1 MMKTKGLF
9 LRICRITV
17 LVPMILLF
25 LIVSSGGMK
34 AYAENKSTA
43 DDSGEERVFDEAGL
57 FSQEEIEALE
67 TQIRTMRK
75 EMNMDVV
82 ITTTD
87 HAGGKSAGQYAE
99 DFYIRGAYGVGKDY
113 SGVLFLID
121 MDNRELYILPV
132 GKMNRFLTDKRWNS
146 ILDSAY
152 DEVSSQNYGA
162 CAGSFLDGVTKY
174 YRAGIPGGQYNYDKE
189 TGKISVYRSI
199 RWYEAALAALIGLI
213 AAAAACGG
221 VTSRYSMKKE
231 RGWARSSLM
240 AYRANSQFRYSDQFD
255 HLVNKTVTYMIIPR
269 NQGNVGRGGGGGF
282 SSGGRSTT
290 HTSSGRTMGG
300 GGRKF

>member
-1 MMKTKGLF
+1 MMKTNGLF
-9 LRICRITV
+9 LRISKVTV
-17 LVPMILLF
+17 LLFMVLLF
-25 LIVSSGGMK
+25 LIILSGGMK
-34 AYAENKSTA
+34 AFAESQSPGGA
-43 DDSGEERVFDEAGL
+43 SGEKRVYDEAGL
-57 FSQEEIEALE
+57 FSQEEIETFE
-67 TQIRTMRK
+67 TQIQAMRK

-87 HAGGKSAGQYAE
+87 QAGGKSAGQYAE

-152 DEVSSQNYGA
+152 DEISNQNYGA

-174 YRAGIPGGQYNYDKE
+174 YKAGIPGGQYNYDKE

-199 RWYEAALAALIGLI
+199 RWYEAALAA
-213 AAAAACGG
+213 
-221 VTSRYSMKKE
+221 
-231 RGWARSSLM
+231 
-240 AYRANSQFRYSDQFD
+240 YRAYC
-255 HLVNKTVTYMIIPR
+255 
-269 NQGNVGRGGGGGF
+269 
-282 SSGGRSTT
+282 SGLSL
-290 HTSSGRTMGG
+290 
-300 GGRKF
+300 